1 MKKNLFIE
9 GNIRLGKSTLIREI
23 LLPFFPKVG
32 GIFVQRI
39 FIGERYVAFKLNPVR
54 EAEDYR
60 LNKYVNSLSG
70 MDNLFLYSDV
80 RGQWQAKKEIFE
92 SGGVAYIKESIE
104 DNKKLILLDE
114 LGGVELNCPAFMET
128 VMTALNSKIPV
139 LGVLKSSRNV
149 GKLNAALTSNRAGN
163 CANSVRA
170 VSAEKKVR
178 GDSGA
183 CFLQRIKSHPE
194 FELLRVTENNIPEI
208 KSKVKKFVE
217 RALSRA

>member
-1 MKKNLFIE
+1 M
-9 GNIRLGKSTLIREI
+9 
-23 LLPFFPKVG
+23 
-32 GIFVQRI
+32 QRI

-80 RGQWQAKKEIFE
+80 RGKWQAKKEIFE

-114 LGGVELNCPAFMET
+114 LGGVELNCPAVMET

-170 VSAEKKVR
+170 VSAEKSK